1 MSRDN
6 LLESLKEFAA
16 QRAISEDQLRTMID
30 DEVRVLAADARVH
43 DYVHVFAIRHLRDRM
58 RKLDEQAA
66 QAAQADHSRQADNAP
81 PGHTSTEPTRHASQ
95 RL

>member
-30 DEVRVLAADARVH
+30 DEVRALAADARVH

-58 RKLDEQAA
+58 RQLDD
-66 QAAQADHSRQADNAP
+66 QAAQADPAGQAGSAP
-81 PGHTSTEPTRHASQ
+81 PGHASTEPTRHASQ

>member
-30 DEVRVLAADARVH
+30 DEVRALAADARVH

-66 QAAQADHSRQADNAP
+66 QADQGGQADNAP
-81 PGHTSTEPTRHASQ
+81 PGRASTEPTRHASQ

>member
-30 DEVRVLAADARVH
+30 DEVRALAADARVH

-58 RKLDEQAA
+58 RKLDDQAA
-66 QAAQADHSRQADNAP
+66 QAEQGGQADNAP
-81 PGHTSTEPTRHASQ
+81 PGHASAEPTRHAS
-95 RL
+95 RHL

>member
-30 DEVRVLAADARVH
+30 DEVRALAADARVH

-66 QAAQADHSRQADNAP
+66 QAAQADHGRQADNAP